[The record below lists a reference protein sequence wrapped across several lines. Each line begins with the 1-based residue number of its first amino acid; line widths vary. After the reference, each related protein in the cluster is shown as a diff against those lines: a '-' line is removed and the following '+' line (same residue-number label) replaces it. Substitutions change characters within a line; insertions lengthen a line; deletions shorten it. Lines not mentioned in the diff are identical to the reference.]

1 VRYTLTVPPDERAP
15 TPRNLYSFSR
25 VKTFHHCPLRYRYR
39 YLKGLKEAFRS
50 IESVMGTVVHD
61 VLEWLYGERE
71 SRGSPTLEATM
82 EALAERWSAGLGEEV
97 AVVRCGDRADDYHL
111 AAREML
117 ERFHRGAYSRDRSTT
132 LALEQR
138 LSRRLSDEIVFTGFA
153 DRIGRTRSGGLF
165 VIDYKTSKKEGDAS
179 EFSEGLQAPLYA
191 ACALERHDDGEAL
204 AGYHYLRHD
213 RTSWQRV
220 ERGRADELLDR
231 FRRLAEEV
239 AGAAEFPARPGALC
253 AWCGFN
259 AICPSAEVPAALAG
273 GLDRARELRDRTP
286 GLFGD

>member
-1 VRYTLTVPPDERAP
+1 MPPDERAP

-25 VKTFHHCPLRYRYR
+25 VKTYHQCPLRYRYR

-50 IESVMGTVVHD
+50 IESVMGTVVHG

-71 SRGSPTLEATM
+71 GRGAPSLEATM
-82 EALAERWSAGLGEEV
+82 EALAERWSAGLGDDV
-97 AVVRCGDRADDYHL
+97 AVVRDGDRAEDHHL

-117 ERFHRGAYSRDRSTT
+117 ERFHRGAFSRDRSTT

-138 LSRRLSDEIVFTGFA
+138 LSRRLSEEIVFTGFA
-153 DRIGRTRSGGLF
+153 DRVGRTRNGGLF
-165 VIDYKTSKKEGDAS
+165 VIDYKTSKKEGDSS

-191 ACALERHDDGEAL
+191 ACVLERHDDGEAL

-213 RTSWQRV
+213 RTSWQKV
-220 ERGRADELLDR
+220 ERGRADELLGR
-231 FRRLAEEV
+231 FRQLAEEV
-239 AGAAEFPARPGALC
+239 AGASEFPARPGVLC

-259 AICPSAEVPAALAG
+259 AICPSAEVPAGLSG
-273 GLDRARELRDRTP
+273 GLERARELSDRTP
-286 GLFGD
+286 SLYET